1 MRYLATKDLNF
12 SCLML
17 DADEVPQ
24 ELLQQAKAMAVS
36 VLSING
42 GVDKAITDIP
52 HELDGGW
59 PDVDPEDAFVI
70 YAQIPSGYTANDTF
84 GGTCAMAAGANK
96 QTRDRG
102 VALALV
108 LAAEVEKPEE
118 VADEILQQYQK
129 ELSKLVVEAKRSWHQ
144 LKMQTETRS
153 ATAASSKGSKGSSS
167 TEVGRKPASKSVP
180 SPSYKEL
187 LEENQLLRLHVEE
200 LNKKFDRVAAIAQ
213 ETREF

>member
-17 DADEVPQ
+17 NADEVPQ

-52 HELDGGW
+52 PELDEGW

-70 YAQIPSGYTANDTF
+70 YAQIPSGYTANATF

-96 QTRDRG
+96 QTRERG

-108 LAAEVEKPEE
+108 LAAAVEKPEE

-129 ELSKLVVEAKRSWHQ
+129 ELSKWVVEAKRSWHQ

-153 ATAASSKGSKGSSS
+153 ATDASSRGSIS
-167 TEVGRKPASKSVP
+167 TEVGR
-180 SPSYKEL
+180 PSYKEL

>member
-1 MRYLATKDLNF
+1 MLN
-12 SCLML
+12 
-17 DADEVPQ
+17 ADEVPQ

-42 GVDKAITDIP
+42 GVDQAITDIP

-70 YAQIPSGYTANDTF
+70 YAQIPSGYTANATF

-96 QTRDRG
+96 QTRERG

-108 LAAEVEKPEE
+108 LAAAVEKPEE

-129 ELSKLVVEAKRSWHQ
+129 EL
-144 LKMQTETRS
+144 
-153 ATAASSKGSKGSSS
+153 
-167 TEVGRKPASKSVP
+167 
-180 SPSYKEL
+180 
-187 LEENQLLRLHVEE
+187 
-200 LNKKFDRVAAIAQ
+200 
-213 ETREF
+213 